1 MTIIRA
7 RRLHALGIVWWV
19 GGVLMVTATIL
30 PALKHSGLPEA
41 ERLQAFK
48 QIRRLFAWQAR
59 AAVLLVGASGV
70 YMLVYL
76 GGVSQLALQFGWW
89 MELMLVTW
97 TIFALILFVLEPL
110 GVMQRAGLMR
120 RPRAFLLMH
129 VILTGIS
136 LVTVAASILGAH
148 GAFY

>member
-1 MTIIRA
+1 MTIILA
-7 RRLHALGIVWWV
+7 RVLHVLGILWWI

-30 PALKHSGLPEA
+30 PALKRSGLPES
-41 ERLQAFK
+41 ERQQAFK
-48 QIRRLFAWQAR
+48 QIRRRFAWQAR
-59 AAVLLVGASGV
+59 AAVLLVGASGL

-76 GGVSQLALQFGWW
+76 GGLSRLALPSSWW
-89 MELMLVTW
+89 IDLMLVTW

-110 GVMQRAGLMR
+110 GVMQKTGIMR

-129 VILTGIS
+129 VFLTGIS
-136 LVTVAASILGAH
+136 LVTVAASVLGAH